1 MLEWVNETKG
11 KKEKREKKNRHLS
24 ILLLICKNL
33 LNGTNTEK
41 RKSKKINRAYKSN
54 HQHIGEHKSIK
65 RWIKYDLN
73 RTNSPSPN
81 PNPSS

>member
-1 MLEWVNETKG
+1 MRLFIYFDLCYARMSKRNKRKKG
-11 KKEKREKKNRHLS
+11 KKRKKNRHLS

-65 RWIKYDLN
+65 R
-73 RTNSPSPN
+73 
-81 PNPSS
+81 